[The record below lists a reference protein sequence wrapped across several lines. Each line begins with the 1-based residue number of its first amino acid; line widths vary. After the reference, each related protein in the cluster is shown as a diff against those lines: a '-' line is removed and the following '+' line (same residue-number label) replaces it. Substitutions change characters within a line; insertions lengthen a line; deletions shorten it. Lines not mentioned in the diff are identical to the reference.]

1 MKSSKEA
8 VQAFVL
14 RFVMQ
19 TVFDVLDRQGR
30 SALLP
35 DAVISE
41 ILSQLSVNVTYAPL
55 QCQKVALDPANDMR
69 ECSLTMHLE
78 CFEINKERNKNR
90 TVLTSIQET
99 STS

>member
-55 QCQKVALDPANDMR
+55 QCQKVALDPANDMQDMNMDS
-69 ECSLTMHLE
+69 C
-78 CFEINKERNKNR
+78 IIVAN
-90 TVLTSIQET
+90 TVTGIATKKIHET
-99 STS
+99 RK